1 MNRFELCVVLWI
13 IAVSVTS
20 VWARDYRIIDAD
32 NDSKIPSHFNDSK
45 IPSHFSV
52 FDRKADNFD
61 MRAAYLSAVATM
73 AVSMGAGKDLLVEN
87 GFGQVVEIENENG
100 DPTLLM
106 AANETMILVVL
117 TGEQFS
123 SINALWKYMQMGL
136 DDVSR
141 WGGEDVKIHTECAS
155 TIDAV
160 WGDLTKHLGRLG
172 NDKEVWLAGH
182 GIGGSL
188 ALLTGYRLAVEEV
201 TRVSGIFTFGQPK
214 VGDAI
219 FSQHLKAV
227 LKLNKDGSP
236 VYRVVHSGDIV
247 PRLKPPYV
255 FSRTLVTDTLSPYD
269 DIGSLVYLHRDG
281 GYDVNPNHLENIDA
295 NIFELKDFDNHSMY
309 TYQKS
314 LYECL
319 AEDDQQQFP
328 SPLRHARGKIG
339 VRY

>member
-1 MNRFELCVVLWI
+1 MNRFELCVGLWVV
-13 IAVSVTS
+13 ALSVTS
-20 VWARDYRIIDAD
+20 VGARDYRITDAE
-32 NDSKIPSHFNDSK
+32 NDSKK
-45 IPSHFSV
+45 PSHFSV

-61 MRAAYLSAVATM
+61 MRAAYLSAVATT
-73 AVSMGAGKDLLVEN
+73 AVHMGAGKDLLAEN
-87 GFGQVVEIENENG
+87 DFGQVVEIENENG
-100 DPTLLM
+100 DPTVLM
-106 AANETMILVVL
+106 AANETMILIVL

-141 WGGEDVKIHTECAS
+141 WGGEDVKIHTQCAS

-160 WGDLTKHLGRLG
+160 WGDLTNHLGRLG
-172 NDKEVWLAGH
+172 NNKEVWLAGH

-188 ALLTGYRLAVEEV
+188 ALLTGYRLVVEEV
-201 TRVSGIFTFGQPK
+201 ARVSGIFTFGQPK
-214 VGDAI
+214 VGDAV
-219 FSQHLKAV
+219 FSQHLKEV
-227 LKLNKDGSP
+227 LKLDKDGSP

-269 DIGSLVYLHRDG
+269 DIGLLVYLHRDG
-281 GYDVNPNHLENIDA
+281 GYDINPNHLENIDA

-309 TYQKS
+309 TYQNS

-319 AEDDQQQFP
+319 AEEDQQQLP
-328 SPLRHARGKIG
+328 SPLRYARGKRGI
-339 VRY
+339 RF